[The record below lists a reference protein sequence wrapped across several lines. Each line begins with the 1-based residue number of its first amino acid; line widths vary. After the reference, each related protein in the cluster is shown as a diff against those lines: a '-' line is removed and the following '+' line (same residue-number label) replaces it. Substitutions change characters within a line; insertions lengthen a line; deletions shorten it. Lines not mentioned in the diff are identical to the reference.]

1 MRILVIEDNEALL
14 GLLLQ
19 QLHAENYAVDT
30 ALDGFQGWEYATTY
44 EYDLLILDVMLPG
57 LDGVTLCKRLRQA
70 GYTLPILIL
79 TAQDSSL
86 SKTIGLDAGADDYV
100 VKPFNPQELV
110 ARIRALL
117 RRSHMNPI
125 PILTWGE
132 LWLNTNNQDV
142 SYAGVTLDLTSTE
155 YALLEMMMQDSQQVL
170 SKEDILE
177 SLWSAEEFPSEAT
190 VRSHMRR
197 LRQKLIAAGAPADLI
212 ATSHGRGYYLKPLQ
226 AYPLNPA
233 DASTLETVEPELPP
247 HVLSPRPDPTQQAQ
261 YLDFLNQT
269 WQNHRDRCLERVQE
283 VQSSLRQ
290 LQMHGS
296 LDAQTHQQAHQII
309 HTLVGTLGTFGL
321 KAAMESARHL
331 EQELHPDIYLD
342 SSQVDILQQL
352 LGEIQQHIEATEL
365 ITTLPNFNKTD
376 PDSLPQTLVRQQPA
390 NIRVMIVDD
399 DPILLQ
405 TLPKQLQSYGLQVS
419 TLNDPQQFWSVLQR
433 LAPDVLILDIQMP
446 VISGLELCQALRTLP
461 HWQKLP
467 VMFLS
472 VFADAQTQHEAFA
485 VGADDYLCK
494 PINAQ
499 NLSNRI
505 FNRLHRIATF
515 ST

>member
-1 MRILVIEDNEALL
+1 
-14 GLLLQ
+14 
-19 QLHAENYAVDT
+19 
-30 ALDGFQGWEYATTY
+30 
-44 EYDLLILDVMLPG
+44 
-57 LDGVTLCKRLRQA
+57 
-70 GYTLPILIL
+70 
-79 TAQDSSL
+79 
-86 SKTIGLDAGADDYV
+86 
-100 VKPFNPQELV
+100 
-110 ARIRALL
+110 
-117 RRSHMNPI
+117 
-125 PILTWGE
+125 
-132 LWLNTNNQDV
+132 
-142 SYAGVTLDLTSTE
+142 
-155 YALLEMMMQDSQQVL
+155 
-170 SKEDILE
+170 
-177 SLWSAEEFPSEAT
+177 
-190 VRSHMRR
+190 
-197 LRQKLIAAGAPADLI
+197 
-212 ATSHGRGYYLKPLQ
+212 
-226 AYPLNPA
+226 
-233 DASTLETVEPELPP
+233 
-247 HVLSPRPDPTQQAQ
+247 
-261 YLDFLNQT
+261 
-269 WQNHRDRCLERVQE
+269 
-283 VQSSLRQ
+283 
-290 LQMHGS
+290 
-296 LDAQTHQQAHQII
+296 
-309 HTLVGTLGTFGL
+309 VGTLGTFGL
-321 KAAMESARHL
+321 QEAMESARHL

-352 LGEIQQHIEATEL
+352 LREIQQHIEATEL
-365 ITTLPNFNKTD
+365 ITTLPNINRTD
-376 PDSLPQTLVRQQPA
+376 PDSPPQTAVRQQPA
-390 NIRVMIVDD
+390 NVRVMIVDD